1 MPATTPSPSPTPT
14 LADFLRTRREQ
25 LAPADVGLRA
35 TGRRRTPGLRR
46 EEVATLAGV
55 SIDYLVRIEQG
66 RDTNPS
72 ASVLT
77 ALAVALQLDED
88 QRMHLFRLAAHAGPN
103 SEMCPAVPPL
113 VDDVAPTVHLLL
125 DQLDPSP
132 AFVVDP
138 LNDVVASN
146 RAWRTLVEP
155 LGLADHT
162 NLAHHVF
169 LHPDAPTIYADW
181 DQAADSQVSTL
192 HAASLRWG
200 DHPRYAA
207 VVDLLTPLPAFTDRM
222 ATHPVAEKRRGP
234 KRLVHPGAGELRL
247 AFETLGL
254 ADHEHRLIAWL
265 PADDATAGA
274 LRHLVAAE
282 QPMSPAQLR
291 VVGEP

>member
-1 MPATTPSPSPTPT
+1 VPSASPTPSAPPS

-25 LAPADVGLRA
+25 LSPADVGLRE

-88 QRMHLFRLAAHAGPN
+88 DRLHLFRLAAHSGPN

-113 VDDVAPTVHLLL
+113 VDDVAPTVKLLL
-125 DQLDPSP
+125 DQLDPTP
-132 AFVVDP
+132 AFVIDP

-146 RAWRTLVEP
+146 GAWRTLVEP
-155 LGLADHT
+155 LGLADHA

-169 LHPDAPTIYADW
+169 LHPEARTTYPDW
-181 DQAADSQVSTL
+181 DLAADAQVSTI

-200 DHPRYAA
+200 DHPRFTAL
-207 VVDLLTPLPAFTDRM
+207 VDLLADVPAFSERM
-222 ATHPVAEKRRGP
+222 AARPVAQKGRGP

-247 AFETLGL
+247 TFETLQL
-254 ADHEHRLIAWL
+254 ADHEQRLIAWL
-265 PADDATAGA
+265 PADDATAEA
-274 LRHLVAAE
+274 INAVLAVE
-282 QPMSPAQLR
+282 EPVSPAVLR
-291 VVGEP
+291 VVGEA